1 MKKIEY
7 TSALL
12 REKYTYIKHASGLP
26 IYVFPKQMSGTYALF
41 ATKYGSL
48 DTTFAIGEGKPV
60 TVPHGIAH
68 FLEHKLFEAPDG
80 SDAFA
85 RFSALG
91 ADSNA
96 YTDYSK
102 TAYLFGCTE
111 NVEEA
116 LAELLTFVTEPHF
129 TEESVA
135 RERGIIAEEI
145 RDDEDSPWERAYLN
159 LLTALYHKNPVR
171 ISIGG
176 TIKSIQKITPKLLY
190 QCYDAFYRLDNM
202 ALVVCGNVTPEAVL
216 AVADRVLPNTR
227 EEKAPVRRI
236 YPAEPEVVHRTRIE
250 AKMQAAK
257 PIFNIGIKDNV
268 LPEAP
273 EERLRRDLSITLL
286 NEILF
291 SQAGPFYAE
300 LFDAG
305 LISPSFS
312 FGYSSTERFAFT
324 CISGDSQN
332 PEAVY
337 DYLIEYL
344 EAVKKKGLST
354 EDFERCR
361 RVMYSDEIRA
371 YDSTDEIAN
380 RLLSFI
386 FDGSELFDVPAV
398 LQSITKEELEELLH
412 TLYQPQYFAMSVVRP
427 L

>member
-1 MKKIEY
+1 
-7 TSALL
+7 
-12 REKYTYIKHASGLP
+12 
-26 IYVFPKQMSGTYALF
+26 
-41 ATKYGSL
+41 
-48 DTTFAIGEGKPV
+48 
-60 TVPHGIAH
+60 
-68 FLEHKLFEAPDG
+68 
-80 SDAFA
+80 
-85 RFSALG
+85 
-91 ADSNA
+91 
-96 YTDYSK
+96 
-102 TAYLFGCTE
+102 
-111 NVEEA
+111 
-116 LAELLTFVTEPHF
+116 
-129 TEESVA
+129 
-135 RERGIIAEEI
+135 
-145 RDDEDSPWERAYLN
+145 
-159 LLTALYHKNPVR
+159 
-171 ISIGG
+171 
-176 TIKSIQKITPKLLY
+176 
-190 QCYDAFYRLDNM
+190 
-202 ALVVCGNVTPEAVL
+202 
-216 AVADRVLPNTR
+216 
-227 EEKAPVRRI
+227 
-236 YPAEPEVVHRTRIE
+236 
-250 AKMQAAK
+250 MQAAK

-344 EAVKKKGLST
+344 EAVKKKGLSS

-380 RLLSFI
+380 RLLSFV

-398 LQSITKEELEELLH
+398 LQSITKEELEGLLH